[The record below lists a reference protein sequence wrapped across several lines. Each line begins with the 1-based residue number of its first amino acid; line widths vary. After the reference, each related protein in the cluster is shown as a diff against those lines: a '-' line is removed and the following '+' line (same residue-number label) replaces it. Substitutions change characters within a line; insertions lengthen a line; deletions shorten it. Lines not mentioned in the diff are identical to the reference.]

1 MSLISETNKK
11 QTENS
16 KILLDKLK
24 LQFPSL
30 LFGKG
35 ADINQR
41 STNSFSSYPVKL
53 LSTCY
58 KKLSSWAGHI
68 YLVKI

>member
-16 KILLDKLK
+16 KILLNKLK
-24 LQFPSL
+24 LQFPNF

-35 ADINQR
+35 ADINER
-41 STNSFSSYPVKL
+41 STNSFNSYPVKL
-53 LSTCY
+53 LSTCNN
-58 KKLSSWAGHI
+58 KLSSWAGHI
-68 YLVKI
+68 YQVKI